1 MLYQVAHSITY
12 LIYPL
17 YWQGVFIPVLP
28 ARLMACL
35 QAPVPYIMGIERQY
49 KGIDLLPEDVRNNT
63 KRNFVNA
70 FLLEFLIYLF
80 FFIIGLYN

>member
-1 MLYQVAHSITY
+1 LFEVALAEGKILIISSYPDMLYQVAHSITY

-49 KGIDLLPEDVRNNT
+49 KDIDLLPEDVSNSRM
-63 KRNFVNA
+63 V
-70 FLLEFLIYLF
+70 
-80 FFIIGLYN
+80 